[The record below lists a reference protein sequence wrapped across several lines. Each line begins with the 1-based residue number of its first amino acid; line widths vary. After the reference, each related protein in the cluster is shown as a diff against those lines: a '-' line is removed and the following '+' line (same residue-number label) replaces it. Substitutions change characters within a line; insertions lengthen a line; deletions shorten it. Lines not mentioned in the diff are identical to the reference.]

1 MLRRIAGDLFW
12 SARYLERAQWRARL
26 LDVNYRLLL
35 EVPPRDA
42 DPWEPL
48 VQITGEMDHFG
59 ANHSRADESS
69 VLQFFTFDRESRS
82 SIRRCIELVRTNL
95 GPLRHLISSE
105 LWLAVNKLYLESQE
119 WSAETLA
126 SAGPAAFFTEL
137 GEHFYT
143 IAGIIEST
151 LPRGH
156 SYDFMQLGTMIE
168 RADSVAR
175 MLDVK
180 YHYLL
185 PRLEDIGGPA
195 DLRQWAAVLRSAS
208 ALEAFRKTY
217 GNAIRVDRVVE
228 ILVFDPAFPR
238 SVRFCADQIAASLER
253 IASEGQNQRPPGGLP
268 SDVLIGFLRN
278 ASAAGAIAEGLHNF
292 LLIVQKECATIAN
305 LAFGQYMSLE

>member
-48 VQITGEMDHFG
+48 VQITGEMEQFG

-69 VLQFFTFDRESRS
+69 VLHYFTFDRESRS
-82 SIRRCIELVRTNL
+82 SIRRCIELARSNL

-105 LWLAVNKLYLESQE
+105 LWLEVNKLYLDAQE
-119 WSAETLA
+119 WSADTLV
-126 SAGPAAFFTEL
+126 SAGTASFFSEL
-137 GEHFYT
+137 GDRFYT
-143 IAGIIEST
+143 IAGIVEST
-151 LPRGH
+151 LSRDQA
-156 SYDFMQLGTMIE
+156 YDFVQLGTMIE

-217 GNAIRVDRVVE
+217 GNAIRIDRVVE
-228 ILVFDPAFPR
+228 MLVFDRAFPR
-238 SVRFCADQIAASLER
+238 SVRFCTERIAESLER
-253 IASEGQNQRPPGGLP
+253 IGGEGRRPAGGLP
-268 SDVLIGFLRN
+268 SDALSGLLRN

-292 LLIVQKECATIAN
+292 LLVVQKEIATIAN

>member
-1 MLRRIAGDLFW
+1 VLRRIAGDLFW
-12 SARYLERAQWRARL
+12 TARYLERAQWRARL

-48 VQITGEMDHFG
+48 VQITGEMDQFG
-59 ANHSRADESS
+59 VNHSRADESS
-69 VLQFFTFDRESRS
+69 VLDFFTFDRESKS
-82 SIRRCIELVRTNL
+82 SIRCCIELARTNL

-105 LWLAVNKLYLESQE
+105 LWLEVNKLYLDAHS
-119 WSAETLA
+119 WSFETLA
-126 SAGPAAFFTEL
+126 TGGAVSFFTEL
-137 GEHFYT
+137 RDRFYS

-151 LPRGH
+151 LPRDQA
-156 SYDFMQLGTMIE
+156 YDFIQIGTMLE
-168 RADSVAR
+168 RADNVAR

-228 ILVFDPAFPR
+228 FLVFDPTFPR
-238 SVRFCADQIAASLER
+238 SVRFCADHIAASIER
-253 IASEGQNQRPPGGLP
+253 IAGEGERKRPPTGLP
-268 SDVLIGFLRN
+268 SDALQEMLRN
-278 ASAAGAIAEGLHNF
+278 GTAAGTITDGLHNF